1 MRHYL
6 RRGFSARHY
15 TFDEGLNLGMTA
27 MRTQRSTKLALAQK
41 RPQHPT
47 IRDIDVGTPLKHA
60 RLTRGV
66 SLRHLA
72 DQVGCTEGFLSK
84 VENNKARPSLATL
97 HRLVTALEINVAS
110 LFAEKSSQDG
120 PVSIMRRGERFMIKT
135 DAMRRGPGVVLER
148 LVSNSQ
154 SRLMQANIHHVAP
167 NGSSDGLIEHE
178 GEEMGYVLE
187 GALELEVG
195 GVKVAV
201 AKGDSFFFNS
211 SLPHGYRNRGSVGA
225 KILWVNTPPSF

>member
-1 MRHYL
+1 MRAH
-6 RRGFSARHY
+6 
-15 TFDEGLNLGMTA
+15 
-27 MRTQRSTKLALAQK
+27 RSTKMGLAPK
-41 RPQHPT
+41 RAEHNTVP
-47 IRDIDVGTPLKHA
+47 DINVGTPLKHG

-66 SLRHLA
+66 SLRQLA

-110 LFAEKSSQDG
+110 LFADKSAPDG

-135 DAMRRGPGVVLER
+135 DTLRRGPGVVLER
-148 LVSNSQ
+148 LVSNRV
-154 SRLMQANIHHVAP
+154 SRLLQANIHHVAP
-167 NGSSDGLIEHE
+167 KGSSDGLIEHE

-187 GALELEVG
+187 GALELVVG

-201 AKGDSFFFNS
+201 TKGDAFFFNS
-211 SLPHGYRNRGSVGA
+211 SLPHGYRNCGLVEA
-225 KILWVNTPPSF
+225 KVLWVNTPPSF